1 MTQPVDALSGA
12 AQLTFDQVGPQA
24 VPMHFP
30 GGPDI
35 TGWTWRASV
44 WTGRAEDG
52 GAQVCEVTV
61 DTATVVTIPG
71 VGTGDGTDG
80 YAVLRISEDDA
91 LLLASGQLLEVVSLT
106 PTLTPWLRAK
116 ARVREAVQEQAAP

>member
-1 MTQPVDALSGA
+1 VTQPVDALSGA

-52 GAQVCEVTV
+52 GAQVVAQVKLLTRENNALIRLVV
-61 DTATVVTIPG
+61 NKLDDTA
-71 VGTGDGTDG
+71 GT
-80 YAVLRISEDDA
+80 
-91 LLLASGQLLEVVSLT
+91 
-106 PTLTPWLRAK
+106 
-116 ARVREAVQEQAAP
+116 